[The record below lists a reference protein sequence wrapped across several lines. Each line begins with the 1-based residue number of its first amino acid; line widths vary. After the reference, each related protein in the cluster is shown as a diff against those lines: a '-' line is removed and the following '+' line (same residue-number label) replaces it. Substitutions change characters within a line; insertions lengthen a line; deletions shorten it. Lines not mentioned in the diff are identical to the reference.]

1 MDLRA
6 GSKIICIVI
15 TVSIVLCGC
24 AHNQTQEVNS
34 QDILVSNN
42 SIKWESEYE
51 YVEIENFGEIDNINM
66 GNLLVMSVI
75 PHNKSYFM
83 MGFVP
88 TVESTQWNDYYTDY
102 SICFIFRDGYV
113 YCANE
118 YFYENIESEP
128 YCLQYT
134 DEMWDH
140 LYNVFCIGRLSFEE
154 VNQLEEWI
162 DIADLSRQYT
172 DFESDGYFNGN
183 IPIYMQIFR
192 SDLPIS
198 GNNVLKPNYKMRTS
212 ADEDIKLDGSIYIDD
227 SASNN
232 IIKWFE
238 DSSFYYSWNK
248 HIQETVTCNDLEP
261 ITPDLTE
268 EEINNMSDEKLLHWG
283 GLARYGLLINVEDL
297 SQIEEYRLPDFV
309 ICGVYRNNV
318 CIGEYLSD
326 EEGQQF
332 LNRYYISCLNEAVI
346 TPNGYGMTI
355 NTEKSLSRLFAGLW
369 KDSWML
375 VDEGEPIRISGPDL
389 IKQIEFKDYSDPETK
404 LWFDVAQ

>member
-6 GSKIICIVI
+6 ICIVI

-24 AHNQTQEVNS
+24 ARNQTAEVNIT
-34 QDILVSNN
+34 DIPVSNN
-42 SIKWESEYE
+42 SIRWESEYE
-51 YVEIENFGEIDNINM
+51 YVEIENFGKIDNINM

-75 PHNKSYFM
+75 PHNKSYYM

-118 YFYENIESEP
+118 YFYENIEYEP

-140 LYNVFCIGRLSFEE
+140 LYNVIRIGRLSFEE

-162 DIADLSRQYT
+162 DKADLSRQYT
-172 DFESDGYFNGN
+172 VFESDGYFNEN
-183 IPIYMQIFR
+183 IPIYMRIFR
-192 SDLPIS
+192 TDLPIS
-198 GNNVLKPNYKMRTS
+198 GSNVLKPNYKMRTS
-212 ADEDIKLDGSIYIDD
+212 ADEEIKLDGSKCIDD
-227 SASNN
+227 PESGK

-238 DSSFYYSWNK
+238 DSSFYLSWNR
-248 HIQETVTCNDLEP
+248 HIQETVACKELEP
-261 ITPDLTE
+261 ITPNLTE
-268 EEINNMSDEKLLHWG
+268 DEINNMPDEELLHWG
-283 GLARYGLLINVEDL
+283 GLSRYGLLINAEDL
-297 SQIEEYRLPDFV
+297 SKIGEYSIPNFV

-318 CIGEYLSD
+318 CIGEYVYS
-326 EEGQQF
+326 EEGQRF
-332 LNRYYISCLNEAVI
+332 LNRYYISCLTEAVKASNGWGI
-346 TPNGYGMTI
+346 TLNI
-355 NTEKSLSRLFAGLW
+355 EKSVRPIFAGLW

-375 VDEGEPIRISGPDL
+375 TDEGKAIRISEPDL
-389 IKQIEFKDYSDPETK
+389 IKQIEFKDYNDPEAK
-404 LWFDVAQ
+404 CWFRIAQ